1 MARIL
6 IADDD
11 PVFAE
16 VTALMLEERGHQV
29 TVTEDG
35 AAALRAVTE
44 DTDVAL
50 IDIYMPVKDGLEVIV
65 ELRQVRPDM
74 RVIAVSSTGF
84 WNRADQL
91 GTAKA
96 LGAHAALAKP
106 MDGDGLNDLI
116 MRLLE
121 GRATHSNFVAH

>member
-11 PVFAE
+11 PVFGE
-16 VTALMLEERGHQV
+16 VTALMLEERGHDV
-29 TVTEDG
+29 TLTLDG
-35 AAALRAVTE
+35 EAALRAVTP

-50 IDIYMPVKDGLEVIV
+50 IDIFMPVKDGLEVIV
-65 ELRQVRPDM
+65 ELRQLRPDM
-74 RVIAVSSTGF
+74 RVIAVSSTEF

-91 GTAKA
+91 GTARA

-116 MRLLE
+116 QRLLD
-121 GRATHSNFVAH
+121 GRSSHSNFVAH